1 MEFLQTFLP
10 ILLYI
15 LGAIL
20 LGVLIYLAIKLLD
33 TADKLNV
40 LLDDIEY
47 KSQSLNGVFEAVEN
61 VGETI
66 NGVNFK
72 VAGILSTVL
81 GKLNSFKSKRKRRIE
96 EEEEDD
102 DYE

>member
-15 LGAIL
+15 LGAVL

-40 LLDDIEY
+40 LLDDIED

-81 GKLNSFKSKRKRRIE
+81 GKWNSLKSKKKKRN
-96 EEEEDD
+96 EEEEDED